1 MKLFRRTLILSGSVC
16 GLLGFISYAMAEAPK
31 PATAQAKPPV
41 VIEVKPACY
50 TLAQYKAE
58 QAIRYHSKLMVAG
71 MLCQSHNPK
80 SYSDYQAFTQRN
92 QKTISRAENI
102 LIAYFTAQKR
112 KQPEREFHTLR
123 TNVANE
129 ISMKAMQQSLPA
141 FCQNAVPALQQA
153 ASWQARQFDAYLVK
167 MDMKQISTV
176 KPCEQPVRPIPVS
189 TKQPVSAAVKPVVP
203 AKTVVKT
210 TTTTTKT
217 TVIPSQPQKK

>member
-1 MKLFRRTLILSGSVC
+1 MLTGLSRALVWGGLITAVC
-16 GLLGFISYAMAEAPK
+16 SSYAIAEAPK
-31 PATAQAKPPV
+31 PVPVSAKPPV
-41 VIEVKPACY
+41 VVEVKPACY

-102 LIAYFTAQKR
+102 LIGYFAAQRR

-123 TNVANE
+123 TNLAND

-141 FCQNAVPALQQA
+141 FCQNAIPSLQLA

-167 MDMKQISTV
+167 MDMKQPTTV
-176 KPCEQPVRPIPVS
+176 KPCEQPKQPIPISAKVAA
-189 TKQPVSAAVKPVVP
+189 TPVPV
-203 AKTVVKT
+203 KTVVKT
-210 TTTTTKT
+210 TTSTTQT
-217 TVIPSQPQKK
+217 TITPSQPQKK